1 MSIHHHQPIAIALA
15 ISVSTFGL
23 ASVAYAETASNNSQ
37 ETEFE
42 RDQETAAT
50 EDHSGWRL
58 EPGLRVIARAVSTG
72 SRIRIEDESVNGNAL
87 VFVAIPTLSVIKD
100 DVSVT
105 FSNSVSRY
113 EFDERGRSGRWLN
126 SARLTGQYDLTE
138 NTAISAFGERSDNL
152 FLAEAPSADEWEV
165 GGEVEHSFDKTSRV
179 QLGASWRE
187 RSYDDAANSDG
198 SGPRIDGEYRYRF
211 GRNHYAFLRGRYET
225 INSDTPIRELDR
237 WRAEASYQRP
247 IAPDLRLRSE
257 LTYQRL
263 SFPGRTLAGGGVRE
277 DDLFWPELTLTYS
290 PGAWRISTEA
300 RYVVRNSTDPDFDR
314 SGYRLE
320 LEVSHAF

>member
-1 MSIHHHQPIAIALA
+1 MTNHLCQPVAIALVLSA
-15 ISVSTFGL
+15 STLGL
-23 ASVAYAETASNNSQ
+23 ATAANAETANSDSQ
-37 ETEFE
+37 ESEFDT
-42 RDQETAAT
+42 DQEAPVVQ
-50 EDHSGWRL
+50 DHSGWRL
-58 EPGLRVIARAVSTG
+58 EPGLRVTARAVSTG

-87 VFVAIPTLSVIKD
+87 VFVAIPTLSVVKD
-100 DVSVT
+100 DTSVT

-113 EFDERGRSGRWLN
+113 EFDERGRAGRWLN
-126 SARLTGQYDLTE
+126 AARLTGRYDLTE
-138 NTAISAFGERSDNL
+138 DTSISAFGERSDNL

-165 GGEVEHSFDKTSRV
+165 GGEVEHHFDDTSRV

-187 RSYDDAANSDG
+187 RSYDDVAKSDG

-211 GRNHYAFLRGRYET
+211 GANHYAFLRGRYES
-225 INSDTPIRELDR
+225 IDSDTPFRELDR

-247 IAPDLRLRSE
+247 IARDLRLRSE

-263 SFPGRTLAGGGVRE
+263 SFPGRPLAGGGVRE

-300 RYVVRNSTDPDFDR
+300 RYVVRNSSDPDFDR